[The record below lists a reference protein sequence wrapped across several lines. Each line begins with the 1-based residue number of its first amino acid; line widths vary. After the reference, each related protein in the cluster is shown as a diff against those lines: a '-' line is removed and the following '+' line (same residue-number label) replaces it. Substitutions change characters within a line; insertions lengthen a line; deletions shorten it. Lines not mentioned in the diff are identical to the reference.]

1 MNRLIIVGASGHG
14 KVIAD
19 IAVQNGYKDIVF
31 LDDNINLKKCSNYEV
46 IGKTDLVNNLEG
58 DKIVAIGNSVIRE
71 RILSKISAVTLIHP
85 NAVIAKDAIIGKG
98 TVIMAGVVIN
108 PNVKIGDG
116 CIINTSSSID
126 HDCFVS
132 DFSHVSVGSHLCG
145 NVTVGSHVWVGAG
158 SIVSNNISICDNC
171 TLGAGAVVIKDIDK
185 CGTYVGVPARIIKEN

>member
-71 RILSKISAVTLIHP
+71 RILSKIRAVTLIHP
-85 NAVIAKDAIIGKG
+85 NAVIAKDVIIGKG

-171 TLGAGAVVIKDIDK
+171 ILGAGAVVTKDIDK